1 MNAERWIIKLAE
13 FSFLPVLAYFA
24 TRTCPYCYSIGFW
37 RVFLPLFCLW
47 IAFIPAFYLCESK
60 CKSSWKSFCYIVTW
74 GCIGWG
80 LGLINIE
87 LYAFSLDSVSG
98 SVRVSVIGGSLLL
111 LFKNNFLLRRR
122 FEQAVAGQVVSRSE
136 FGKSKSLVR
145 SSIHSVITVYT
156 MFTALLFFALISYLD
171 VSLNVPQLMRQRA
184 VASFIWDIAIIFAF
198 HTAFALAIAF
208 DVKTTLSMGTQ
219 TCIEALS
226 GFVHG
231 EFSRKAPVF
240 GSNEMGTL
248 ADAVN
253 QVGSELSEK
262 ERIRAIFGKY
272 MNPMVAA
279 KILKCSE
286 GHLEGETK
294 KVALLFMD
302 IEGFTAMSEKT
313 TPAQTVEWLNRH
325 FDCVVRII
333 HGHNGIIDKFIGD
346 AVLAYFD
353 GESCTHPAESA
364 LDAADEL
371 IKNKENL
378 LPFGIGLHAGVV
390 VAGNIGSHER
400 LEYTIIG
407 DAVNTV
413 TRIEGLTR
421 TLKAQLLVSDELVQ
435 ELNGERSE
443 SQLRLIDRV
452 TVKGRIEPIQLWT
465 LADGTKS

>member
-1 MNAERWIIKLAE
+1 MNAERWNIKLAE

-37 RVFLPLFCLW
+37 RVFLPLLALW
-47 IAFIPAFYLCESK
+47 IVFIPAFFLCESK
-60 CKSSWKSFCYIVTW
+60 CKNASRSFFYIVAW

-80 LGLINIE
+80 LGLINVE
-87 LYAFSLDSVSG
+87 LYDFRLDSVSG

-136 FGKSKSLVR
+136 FGTSKSLVR
-145 SSIHSVITVYT
+145 TSIHAVITVYT
-156 MFTALLFFALISYLD
+156 MFTALLFCALISYLD
-171 VSLNVPQLMRQRA
+171 TSLNIPPLMRQRA
-184 VASFIWDIAIIFAF
+184 VSSFIWDIAIIFTF

-208 DVKTTLSMGTQ
+208 DVKTTLSMGMQ

-231 EFSRKAPVF
+231 EFNRRAPLF
-240 GSNEMGTL
+240 GNNEMGTL

-253 QVGSELSEK
+253 QVGCELSEK
-262 ERIRAIFGKY
+262 ERIRTVFGKY
-272 MNPMVAA
+272 MNPVVAS
-279 KILKCSE
+279 KILKSSE
-286 GHLEGETK
+286 GYLEGETK

-325 FDCVVRII
+325 FDCVVRVI
-333 HGHNGIIDKFIGD
+333 HAHNGIIDKFIGD

-353 GESCTHPAESA
+353 RESCTHPAESA
-364 LDAADEL
+364 LRAADEL

-400 LEYTIIG
+400 MEYTIIG

-421 TLKAQLLVSDELVQ
+421 TLKAQLLVSNELVQ
-435 ELNGERSE
+435 ELNGERAE
-443 SQLRLIDRV
+443 PQLRQIDRMP
-452 TVKGRIEPIQLWT
+452 VKGRLESIQLWT
-465 LADGTKS
+465 LADEMKC